1 MFFHY
6 QLLDL
11 SLFHT
16 LTFSQRLIPILHH
29 GRQQE
34 FDNPPLAGFVR
45 ADRNPFRD
53 AVKLT
58 DDDPDAACRAF
69 AALEATNPEHLSV
82 LFNIGLCWEAS
93 KQYERAAEYYRK
105 ALSVDADHDYPQ
117 RGMSRVRSFLRGAAY
132 VDA

>member
-1 MFFHY
+1 MESRSG
-6 QLLDL
+6 L
-11 SLFHT
+11 
-16 LTFSQRLIPILHH
+16 
-29 GRQQE
+29 
-34 FDNPPLAGFVR
+34 VR
-45 ADRNPFRD
+45 ADRSPFRD

-69 AALEATNPEHLSV
+69 AALEAGNPEHLSV

-132 VDA
+132 VEEREGR